1 VDWPPVALFLAVA
14 YAGAWLV
21 TLPAWLAPRHLDEPW
36 AVVIP
41 PAMMFTPALGV
52 LLAVGLIRRGPRSA
66 RELGLTFG
74 PSFRRCL
81 PYLLFGWLAMP
92 AMTLAA
98 PFVGVLF
105 GLYHPD
111 LVHLSG
117 FRDDL
122 TAGGGPAPPLSVGLL
137 AVIELAAIPIG
148 ALVPQGILAFG
159 EELGWRGYLLPR
171 LLPLG
176 QWAALL
182 LSGVAWGLW
191 HAPIILLGYKYPSHP
206 RLGVLAMLGT
216 AIIGGVLFGW
226 LRLSTNSIWPSVL
239 GHGAVNAA
247 SGTILLFRLAGTHP
261 DAALVG
267 IDGVTG
273 WLIPLAV
280 IALLVALHRLPVTI
294 PTTTRPQRRATS
306 Q

>member
-1 VDWPPVALFLAVA
+1 
-14 YAGAWLV
+14 
-21 TLPAWLAPRHLDEPW
+21 
-36 AVVIP
+36 
-41 PAMMFTPALGV
+41 
-52 LLAVGLIRRGPRSA
+52 
-66 RELGLTFG
+66 
-74 PSFRRCL
+74 
-81 PYLLFGWLAMP
+81 LFGWLAMP
-92 AMTLAA
+92 AMTVAA

-117 FRDDL
+117 FHGDL
-122 TAGGGPAPPLSVGLL
+122 TAGGGAAPPLPVGLL
-137 AVIELAAIPIG
+137 ALIELAAIPIG

-159 EELGWRGYLLPR
+159 EEIGWRGYLLPR
-171 LLPLG
+171 LLPIG

-182 LSGVAWGLW
+182 LSGAAWGLW

-216 AIIGGVLFGW
+216 AVIGGVLFGW

-247 SGTILLFRLAGTHP
+247 GGAILLFRLAGTHP
-261 DAALVG
+261 DPALVG

-273 WLIPLAV
+273 WLLPLAV
-280 IALLVALHRLPVTI
+280 IALLVALHRLPVTTI
-294 PTTTRPQRRATS
+294 PTTSQHPRDSGADRAPASSEPNYPSTTDTGMR
-306 Q
+306 